1 MANNDKNKKVICSFC
16 GKSQDAVEKIV
27 EGPGVYICDE
37 CIRVCNNII
46 DQSSYMSEDY
56 ERYELAKD
64 EKLPTPAEIK
74 GILDQ
79 YVIGQEQAKK
89 TLSVAVYN
97 HYKRINNQDEN
108 VKEDDVE
115 IQKSN
120 VLLLGPT
127 GSGKTLLAQT
137 LAKILKVPFAIADAT
152 TLTEAGY
159 VGEDVENILLKLIQA
174 AEFDV
179 AKAERGIIYIDEID
193 KISRKSENPSITRDV
208 SGEGVQQALLKIV
221 EGTVASVPPQG
232 GRKHPHQEFIQIDTS
247 NILFICGGA
256 FEGLEKIVNDRIGK
270 KAIGFGANIE
280 STKELDKYKVFEKML
295 PQDLLKFG
303 LIPEFVGR
311 LPIIATLQELDRN
324 ALIDIVTKPKNALV
338 KQYKK
343 LLELDN
349 VELEFEEEA
358 LGAIVD
364 KAIERKTG
372 ARGLRSIIEDIMRDI
387 MFEIPSNTKI
397 EKCIITKDTVIENK
411 PPILEINENKIEKKF
426 AVNNEKNMPNTE
438 ETA

>member
-1 MANNDKNKKVICSFC
+1 MAKNDQSKNIKCSFC
-16 GKSQDAVEKIV
+16 GKTQDIASRIIA
-27 EGPGVYICDE
+27 GPGVYICDE
-37 CIRVCNNII
+37 CIKVCNNIL
-46 DQSSYMSEDY
+46 EDDMY
-56 ERYELAKD
+56 EDDELTYTLNDED
-64 EKLPTPAEIK
+64 EKLLTPVEIK
-74 GILDQ
+74 EILDS
-79 YVIGQEQAKK
+79 YVIGQEEAKK
-89 TLSVAVYN
+89 TLAVAVYN
-97 HYKRINNQDEN
+97 HYKRIESQTG
-108 VKEDDVE
+108 KKDDVE
-115 IQKSN
+115 LQKSN

-127 GSGKTLLAQT
+127 GCGKTLLAQT
-137 LAKILKVPFAIADAT
+137 LAKILNVPFAIADAT

-174 AEFDV
+174 ADYDIE
-179 AKAERGIIYIDEID
+179 KAEKGIIYIDEID

-232 GRKHPHQEFIQIDTS
+232 GRKHPHQEFLQINTQ

-256 FEGLEKIVNDRIGK
+256 FEGLEKIVKDRTGK
-270 KAIGFGANIE
+270 KSIGFGAQIE
-280 STKELDKYKVFEKML
+280 SEKDLNKYKIFEQLL

-311 LPIIATLQELDRN
+311 LPIVATLEELDRK

-343 LLELDN
+343 LFELDD
-349 VELEFEEEA
+349 VELEFEQDA
-358 LGAIVD
+358 LETIVD

-387 MFEIPSNTKI
+387 MFEIPSNPKI
-397 EKCIITKDTVIENK
+397 EKCVITKETV
-411 PPILEINENKIEKKF
+411 LEGKEPKVFLNNNKITKKTKSKRMST
-426 AVNNEKNMPNTE
+426 NKKI

>member
-1 MANNDKNKKVICSFC
+1 MAKNDQSKNIKCSFC
-16 GKSQDAVEKIV
+16 GKTQDIASRIIA
-27 EGPGVYICDE
+27 GPGVYICDE
-37 CIRVCNNII
+37 CIKVCNNIL
-46 DQSSYMSEDY
+46 EDDMY
-56 ERYELAKD
+56 EDDELTYTLNDED
-64 EKLPTPAEIK
+64 EKLLTPVEIK
-74 GILDQ
+74 EILDS
-79 YVIGQEQAKK
+79 YVIGQEEAKK
-89 TLSVAVYN
+89 TLAVAVYN
-97 HYKRINNQDEN
+97 HYKRIESQTG
-108 VKEDDVE
+108 KKDDVE
-115 IQKSN
+115 LQKSN

-127 GSGKTLLAQT
+127 GCGKTLLAQT
-137 LAKILKVPFAIADAT
+137 LAKILNVPFAIADAT

-174 AEFDV
+174 ADYDIE
-179 AKAERGIIYIDEID
+179 KAEKGIIYIDEID

-232 GRKHPHQEFIQIDTS
+232 GRKHPHQEFLQINTQ

-256 FEGLEKIVNDRIGK
+256 FEGLEKIVKDRTGK
-270 KAIGFGANIE
+270 KSIGFGAQIE
-280 STKELDKYKVFEKML
+280 SEKDLNKYKIFEQLL

-311 LPIIATLQELDRN
+311 LPIVATLEELDRK

-343 LLELDN
+343 LFELDD
-349 VELEFEEEA
+349 VELEFEQDA
-358 LGAIVD
+358 LEAIVD

-387 MFEIPSNTKI
+387 MFEIPSNPKI
-397 EKCIITKDTVIENK
+397 ERCVITKETVLDGKEPKVFLNFM
-411 PPILEINENKIEKKF
+411 LF
-426 AVNNEKNMPNTE
+426 LFFYLLTFFYFLFF
-438 ETA
+438 